1 MFRGGTS
8 MDKKKTGLIIGGS
21 VAAVVVISVIVVSVI
36 LANRPSAILIR
47 AAANTIADAKR
58 IELYSVADDVANGG
72 SVAISAN
79 LDSIANDDVFVQGK
93 FYSDAKNLRGA
104 YEFTVFE
111 DDDVVLQPTL
121 MYNQDNVAF
130 TCPEL
135 LDGAYGV
142 SIKNLAKNLPGSI
155 FDPDEETDFSLTDDQ
170 YDYFM
175 NMKDTVK
182 NDKNLQ
188 KDIDKMAEKYRQ
200 LAINTFVK
208 YAEVTKG
215 SKKITVG
222 GDTFNCTV
230 ISIEIDEEALALA
243 MQDMIDYANNDKELE
258 KLLTRFANS
267 VSYYEDPDDYLD
279 SFYDSLDDLEDE
291 LDDLEDIDIEI
302 RVDVYVTK
310 AGTRIA
316 QIDAS
321 FEVEDE
327 ELEMSLVLGK
337 NINKSKEISF
347 EYEVKDGDEYSI
359 VYSVK
364 EDNNKYY
371 EAEIEIESTSYSRYS
386 GYSYTDEYEIKIEWD
401 KKAGDYEMKIETEYS
416 DLVIKGTLLEKGD
429 TYTFVLNNI
438 RTNGN
443 AVPYI
448 KDLELT
454 IVVDRHDTAP
464 KVPTRYTEITSMS
477 ERDFKHLTEDIA
489 EGFEEIWDEYFDR
502 W

>member
-8 MDKKKTGLIIGGS
+8 MDKKKIPLIIGGS

-47 AAANTIADAKR
+47 AAANTIADAKK

-72 SVAISAN
+72 SIAISAN

-93 FYSDAKNLRGA
+93 FYSDAQNLRGA

-111 DDDVVLQPTL
+111 DDDVVLQPAL

-135 LDGAYGV
+135 IDGAYGV
-142 SIKNLAKNLPGSI
+142 SIKNIAKNLPGSI
-155 FDPDEETDFSLTDDQ
+155 FDPDEETDFSLSDDQ
-170 YDYFM
+170 FDYFM
-175 NMKDTVK
+175 NMKETVK

-222 GDTFNCTV
+222 GDTINCTV
-230 ISIEIDEEALALA
+230 ISIELDEEALALA

-258 KLLTRFANS
+258 KLITRVANS

-291 LDDLEDIDIEI
+291 LDNLEDVDIEI
-302 RVDVYVTK
+302 RLDVYVTK

-321 FEVEDE
+321 FEIEDE

-337 NINKSKEISF
+337 NVNKSKEISF
-347 EYEVKDGDEYSI
+347 EYELKDHQYYSI
-359 VYSVK
+359 VYSVI
-364 EDNNKYY
+364 EDNNKAY
-371 EAEIEIESTSYSRYS
+371 EAEIEIESSYKGYS
-386 GYSYTDEYEIKIEWD
+386 GYTDEDEFEISIEWD
-401 KKAGDYEMKIETEYS
+401 KKAGDYEVKFESEYS

-429 TYTFVLNNI
+429 TYTFVLSNI
-438 RTNGN
+438 RSDGN
-443 AVPYI
+443 AVPYV

-454 IVVDRHDTAP
+454 VVLDRHDTAP
-464 KVPTRYTEITSMS
+464 RVPSRYTEITTMD
-477 ERDFKHLTEDIA
+477 EREFKHLCEDIE
-489 EGFEEIWDEYFDR
+489 EGIEDIWDEYFDR

>member
-1 MFRGGTS
+1 MRNIWHDIKPARIKPKDFE
-8 MDKKKTGLIIGGS
+8 
-21 VAAVVVISVIVVSVI
+21 VVIEI
-36 LANRPSAILIR
+36 
-47 AAANTIADAKR
+47 
-58 IELYSVADDVANGG
+58 
-72 SVAISAN
+72 
-79 LDSIANDDVFVQGK
+79 
-93 FYSDAKNLRGA
+93 
-104 YEFTVFE
+104 
-111 DDDVVLQPTL
+111 
-121 MYNQDNVAF
+121 
-130 TCPEL
+130 
-135 LDGAYGV
+135 
-142 SIKNLAKNLPGSI
+142 
-155 FDPDEETDFSLTDDQ
+155 
-170 YDYFM
+170 
-175 NMKDTVK
+175 
-182 NDKNLQ
+182 
-188 KDIDKMAEKYRQ
+188 
-200 LAINTFVK
+200 
-208 YAEVTKG
+208 TKG

-243 MQDMIDYANNDKELE
+243 MQDMIDYANNDKDLE

-337 NINKSKEISF
+337 NVNKSKEISF

>member
-8 MDKKKTGLIIGGS
+8 MDKKKITLIIGGS
-21 VAAVVVISVIVVSVI
+21 AAAVVVISVIVVSVI

-104 YEFTVFE
+104 YELTVFE
-111 DDDVVLQPTL
+111 DDDIVLQPTVI
-121 MYNQDNVAF
+121 YNQDNVAL

-142 SIKNLAKNLPGSI
+142 SLKNIAKNLPGSI

-170 YDYFM
+170 FDYFM

-243 MQDMIDYANNDKELE
+243 MADIIEYAENDKELE

-267 VSYYEDPDDYLD
+267 AAYYEDPDDYLD
-279 SFYDSLDDLEDE
+279 SFYDSLDDMEDNLDSLED
-291 LDDLEDIDIEI
+291 LNIEI

-316 QIDAS
+316 QVDAS
-321 FEVEDE
+321 FEVDDE
-327 ELEMSLVLGK
+327 ELEMSLILGK
-337 NINKSKEISF
+337 NVNKSKEISF
-347 EYEVKDGDEYSI
+347 EYEVKNRDSYSI
-359 VYSVK
+359 VYTVN
-364 EDNNKYY
+364 EDSNKYY
-371 EAEIEIESTSYSRYS
+371 EAEIEIESSYYSSYS
-386 GYSYTDEYEIKIEWD
+386 GYTSSDQYEIKIEWD
-401 KKAGDYEMKIETEYS
+401 KKAGDYELKIESDYS
-416 DLVIKGTLLEKGD
+416 DLVIKGTLLQKGD

-438 RTNGN
+438 RSDGN

-454 IVVDRHDTAP
+454 VVVDRHDTAP
-464 KVPTRYTEITSMS
+464 KVPTRYTEITTMS
-477 ERDFKHLTEDIA
+477 ERDFKHLVEDLE
-489 EGFEEIWDEYFDR
+489 EGIEEIMEEYFDR

>member
-8 MDKKKTGLIIGGS
+8 MDKKKVPLIIGGS
-21 VAAVVVISVIVVSVI
+21 VAAVVVVSVIVVSVI

-47 AAANTIADAKR
+47 AAANTIADAQR

-104 YEFTVFE
+104 YELTLFE
-111 DDDVVLQPTL
+111 DDEVVLQPTFI
-121 MYNQDNVAF
+121 YNQNSAAL

-155 FDPDEETDFSLTDDQ
+155 FDPDEETDYSLSDDEF
-170 YDYFM
+170 DYFM

-200 LAINTFVK
+200 LAINTFIK

-222 GDTFNCTV
+222 EETFNCTV

-243 MQDMIDYANNDKELE
+243 MQDIIDYANNDKELE

-267 VSYYEDPDDYLD
+267 FAYYEDPDDYLD

-291 LDDLEDIDIEI
+291 LDDFEDLNIEI

-316 QIDAS
+316 QVDAS
-321 FEVEDE
+321 FEVDDE

-337 NINKSKEISF
+337 NVNKSKELSF
-347 EYEVKDGDEYSI
+347 EYEVKDHESYSI
-359 VYSVK
+359 VYKVK
-364 EDNNKYY
+364 EDSNKYY
-371 EAEIEIESTSYSRYS
+371 EAEIEIESSYYSSYS
-386 GYSYTDEYEIKIEWD
+386 GYNSTDQFEIGIEWD
-401 KKAGDYEMKIETEYS
+401 KKAGDYELKIETDYS
-416 DLVIKGTLLEKGD
+416 DLVIKGTLLQKGD
-429 TYTFVLNNI
+429 TYTFVLSNI
-438 RTNGN
+438 RSNGN

-454 IVVDRHDTAP
+454 VVVDRHDTAP
-464 KVPTRYTEITSMS
+464 KVPTRYTEITTMS
-477 ERDFKHLTEDIA
+477 ERDFKHLLEDLE
-489 EGFEEIWDEYFDR
+489 EGVEEIMEEYFDR

>member
-8 MDKKKTGLIIGGS
+8 MDKKKIPLIIGGS

-47 AAANTIADAKR
+47 AAANTIADAKK

-93 FYSDAKNLRGA
+93 FYSDAQNLRGA

-135 LDGAYGV
+135 IDGAYGV
-142 SIKNLAKNLPGSI
+142 SIKNIAKNLPGSI
-155 FDPDEETDFSLTDDQ
+155 FDPDEETDFSLSDDQ
-170 YDYFM
+170 FDYFM

-200 LAINTFVK
+200 LAINTIVK

-243 MQDMIDYANNDKELE
+243 MQDMIDYANNDKDLE
-258 KLLTRFANS
+258 KLITRVANS

-291 LDDLEDIDIEI
+291 LDNLEDVDIEI
-302 RVDVYVTK
+302 RLDVYVTK

-316 QIDAS
+316 QIDLA
-321 FEVEDE
+321 FEIEEE

-337 NINKSKEISF
+337 NVNKSKEISF
-347 EYEVKDGDEYSI
+347 EYELKDHQSYSI
-359 VYSVK
+359 VYSVI
-364 EDNNKYY
+364 EDNNKAY
-371 EAEIEIESTSYSRYS
+371 EAEIEIESSYKGYS
-386 GYSYTDEYEIKIEWD
+386 GYTDEDEFEISIEWD
-401 KKAGDYEMKIETEYS
+401 KKAGDYEVKFESEYS

-429 TYTFVLNNI
+429 TYTFVLSNI
-438 RTNGN
+438 RSDGN
-443 AVPYI
+443 AVPYV

-454 IVVDRHDTAP
+454 VVVDRHDTAP
-464 KVPTRYTEITSMS
+464 RVPSRYTEITTMD
-477 ERDFKHLTEDIA
+477 EREFKHLCEDID
-489 EGFEEIWDEYFDR
+489 EGFEDIWDEYFDR